1 VWPRVVNE
9 REREREER
17 VRTKKEMG
25 EERVNRRIL

>member
-1 VWPRVVNE
+1 VAEGGE